1 MLAHTYISRV
11 YWEVLDLRPSVLKT
25 LSMDQFVNYIIENN
39 QHLVFILAAII
50 ALVCLIWFVV
60 IYRSVKLDVIN
71 PSTKNIQSLKLKED
85 LNKKN
90 KELERM
96 KHRLEMQ
103 QKKLTDLSEG
113 GGDNSEL
120 VGSLK
125 TEIEDLKAKLS
136 DYEIIEDDI
145 ANLSKYKAENEKLI
159 EKLSKYESKDKGSEV
174 SKTDNPKPKES

>member
-1 MLAHTYISRV
+1 
-11 YWEVLDLRPSVLKT
+11 
-25 LSMDQFVNYIIENN
+25 MDQFVNYILENN
-39 QHLVFILAAII
+39 QQLVFALAAII
-50 ALVCLIWFVV
+50 AIVCLVWFVV

-71 PSTKNIQSLKLKED
+71 PATKNIQSLKLKED

-96 KHRLEMQ
+96 KHRLEVQ
-103 QKKLTDLSEG
+103 QKKLTDLSDG
-113 GGDNSEL
+113 GGESSEM
-120 VGSLK
+120 VGGLK

-159 EKLSKYESKDKGSEV
+159 EKLSKYETKTTDDKQASSEQA
-174 SKTDNPKPKES
+174 KEATKPKQS